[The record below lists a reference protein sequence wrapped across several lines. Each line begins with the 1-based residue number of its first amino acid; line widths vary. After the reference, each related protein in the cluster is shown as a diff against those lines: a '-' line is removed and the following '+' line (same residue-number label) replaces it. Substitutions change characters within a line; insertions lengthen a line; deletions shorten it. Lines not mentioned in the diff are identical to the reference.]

1 MNREECEN
9 QILEKLNEIKDI
21 LKQYDKSEK
30 IYLNLTIIDNDYMTV
45 NNKYYENIESPI
57 HASVMDGGV
66 MHYDN

>member
-1 MNREECEN
+1 MNKKECEN
-9 QILEKLNEIKDI
+9 KILEKLKEIKDI

-30 IYLNLTIIDNDYMTV
+30 IYLNLAIIGDDYMTV
-45 NNKYYENIESPI
+45 SNKYYENIESPI